1 MSHFKVSRVPQVIDL
16 SSKCFTQI
24 PELFVMGN
32 SCFLLQNLTHA
43 GSRCCCFSPC
53 GHFIT
58 VPGFDTMDLPLTRFL
73 WLVVHPATE
82 HVFVIFQENWAAL
95 DNADCKKCCF
105 QSRVKLEKKPYIV
118 LYLTSKT
125 CDVKNKWRQICP
137 ICDVTLDYVWP
148 LGLAPRGMWGC
159 ILDNY
164 HTQYCIQPIGYT
176 TNFLTSGGI

>member
-1 MSHFKVSRVPQVIDL
+1 MVGSTDRGTGVSEEYFVGTGFMSHFKVFRVPQVINL

-43 GSRCCCFSPC
+43 GSRCCCLSPC
-53 GHFIT
+53 GNFIT
-58 VPGFDTMDLPLTRFL
+58 VPGGFDTMDLPLTRFL

-125 CDVKNKWRQICP
+125 CDVKNK
-137 ICDVTLDYVWP
+137 
-148 LGLAPRGMWGC
+148 
-159 ILDNY
+159 
-164 HTQYCIQPIGYT
+164 
-176 TNFLTSGGI
+176 